1 MNNDSSWA
9 GQHDTAIDRAIDR
22 AVRDMM
28 QIDPPPGLRRRV
40 LSRLES
46 PAARRTF
53 TLAPYAWA
61 AAALMLVVI
70 GIIAVRDRTLA
81 PAGPAATSQSVET
94 AAAPTTAPQVRAPD
108 PPPAAPTPDGS
119 TAKSGV
125 THEPIHMPRVHNVFG
140 PRSPAVTATD
150 ARADSRV
157 AGPATGALD
166 AVPALVIEP
175 LLPATL
181 DTLGIVVPP
190 VEIPAPKGGLQK

>member
-9 GQHDTAIDRAIDR
+9 GQHDTAVDRAIDR

-53 TLAPYAWA
+53 SLAPYAWA
-61 AAALMLVVI
+61 AAALMILVI
-70 GIIAVRDRTLA
+70 GMIAARDRTLA
-81 PAGPAATSQSVET
+81 PAGPVATSQSVQT
-94 AAAPTTAPQVRAPD
+94 AAAPAPAPEVRLPEPL
-108 PPPAAPTPDGS
+108 PPPIPDSATPR
-119 TAKSGV
+119 V
-125 THEPIHMPRVHNVFG
+125 TRERIHMPPVHNVFG

-157 AGPATGALD
+157 ADPATGALD

>member
-9 GQHDTAIDRAIDR
+9 GQHDTAVDRAIDR
-22 AVRDMM
+22 AVREMM

-53 TLAPYAWA
+53 SLAPYAWA
-61 AAALMLVVI
+61 AAASMILVI
-70 GIIAVRDRTLA
+70 GIIVARDRTTA
-81 PAGPAATSQSVET
+81 PAGPAATAQSVQT
-94 AAAPTTAPQVRAPD
+94 AAAPTTAPQVRAPE

-119 TAKSGV
+119 TAKSRF

-140 PRSPAVTATD
+140 PRSPAVAATD
-150 ARADSRV
+150 ARADARV
-157 AGPATGALD
+157 ADPAAGALN

-190 VEIPAPKGGLQK
+190 LEIPAPKGGLQK